1 MKSTSFKEWSE
12 KLQHYAE
19 TGISKEV
26 LHYWE
31 QQAEQDVVILPVDGT
46 ISNPVSAVTEEIT
59 VVLNENETR
68 MLLQET
74 LSTHRVQINEVLLA
88 ALVQAT
94 AACTGRPILSVDLE
108 GHGREEIIEDV
119 DLSRTVGWF
128 TSIYPV
134 HLNITNANTPIA
146 ALKAVKEQVRKI
158 PNKGVD
164 YGVLRY
170 MNATM
175 CEQLSFQYTPSISFN
190 YLGQFDQL
198 FSSDAMFIP
207 ENEFKRLDHAAGSK
221 RSHVIDVIGV
231 VTDGKLQFTWVYN
244 VGQFAKSTIQSIAQ
258 NMLYQMSTLIQFSD
272 RESALTISDFAM
284 ANLSQEGLTNVLNKM
299 HRGKN
304 NQITDLYPLSPLQ
317 EGMIFHTLHDQGDE
331 YVAPYIVQLSFMI
344 RGK

>member
-108 GHGREEIIEDV
+108 DMVE
-119 DLSRTVGWF
+119 
-128 TSIYPV
+128 
-134 HLNITNANTPIA
+134 
-146 ALKAVKEQVRKI
+146 
-158 PNKGVD
+158 
-164 YGVLRY
+164 
-170 MNATM
+170 
-175 CEQLSFQYTPSISFN
+175 
-190 YLGQFDQL
+190 
-198 FSSDAMFIP
+198 
-207 ENEFKRLDHAAGSK
+207 KRLLK
-221 RSHVIDVIGV
+221 MLIYREP
-231 VTDGKLQFTWVYN
+231 WMVY
-244 VGQFAKSTIQSIAQ
+244 KYLPS
-258 NMLYQMSTLIQFSD
+258 
-272 RESALTISDFAM
+272 
-284 ANLSQEGLTNVLNKM
+284 
-299 HRGKN
+299 
-304 NQITDLYPLSPLQ
+304 
-317 EGMIFHTLHDQGDE
+317 
-331 YVAPYIVQLSFMI
+331 SF
-344 RGK
+344 KYY